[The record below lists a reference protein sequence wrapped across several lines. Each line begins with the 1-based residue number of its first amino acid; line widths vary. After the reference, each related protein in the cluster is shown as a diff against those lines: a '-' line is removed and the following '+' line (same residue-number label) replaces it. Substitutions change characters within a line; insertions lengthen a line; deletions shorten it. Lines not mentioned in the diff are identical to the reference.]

1 MKYTIAANDE
11 AARELAERR
20 KLAKQCAE
28 FAFNKPCGSK
38 AALKDDQFKGKGLTY
53 NMVEPLLKELK
64 AGPKKNARVN
74 ATRDHQKQILTNDE
88 RIQLGEWI
96 LACAAGQ
103 VPKDR
108 TAVSSKVKEMLGRR
122 EEGSGGAR
130 GGGARGSVRAL
141 RGRVRVR
148 GCAVPMGRLEAVP
161 DVRAQEG
168 LVQGQGLCCCAQ
180 AIAAGLQP
188 HRGGRGGGPGGSPVD
203 VCVAGIGRSG
213 RVLFRSR
220 GRRTVRVHMR
230 CIGHWGM
237 SRADWGDQG
246 VE

>member
-74 ATRDHQKQILTNDE
+74 ATRDHHKQILTNDE

-108 TAVSSKVKEMLGRR
+108 TAVSSKVKEMLRARQASNKSRSWCGGSIALMCGLCRARGTAGSGARCAGPRRACAGPGLALLRASHCCWATTPLWGRR
-122 EEGSGGAR
+122 RGAR
-130 GGGARGSVRAL
+130 RQPSR
-141 RGRVRVR
+141 RMCGRHR
-148 GCAVPMGRLEAVP
+148 PL
-161 DVRAQEG
+161 G
-168 LVQGQGLCCCAQ
+168 LGL
-180 AIAAGLQP
+180 I
-188 HRGGRGGGPGGSPVD
+188 
-203 VCVAGIGRSG
+203 
-213 RVLFRSR
+213 
-220 GRRTVRVHMR
+220 
-230 CIGHWGM
+230 
-237 SRADWGDQG
+237 
-246 VE
+246 

>member
-108 TAVSSKVKEMLGRR
+108 TAVSSKVKEMLRAR
-122 EEGSGGAR
+122 QASNKAR
-130 GGGARGSVRAL
+130 GWRGGSIALNAQEKAAMWSEEPRLSKVFFERFYPWCRAHGIKIDEGVPRSQDEKRAVKMTEATVERHMHGEFGLEAELIDAGIDLRYQVRSLVRA
-141 RGRVRVR
+141 
-148 GCAVPMGRLEAVP
+148 
-161 DVRAQEG
+161 DT
-168 LVQGQGLCCCAQ
+168 
-180 AIAAGLQP
+180 I
-188 HRGGRGGGPGGSPVD
+188 H
-203 VCVAGIGRSG
+203 
-213 RVLFRSR
+213 
-220 GRRTVRVHMR
+220 
-230 CIGHWGM
+230 
-237 SRADWGDQG
+237 
-246 VE
+246 

>member
-108 TAVSSKVKEMLGRR
+108 TAVSSKVKEMLRAR
-122 EEGSGGAR
+122 QASNKAR
-130 GGGARGSVRAL
+130 GWRGGSIAL
-141 RGRVRVR
+141 N
-148 GCAVPMGRLEAVP
+148 
-161 DVRAQEG
+161 AQEKAAMWSEEPRLSKVFFERFYAWW